1 MKLLDT
7 ILYDRQIRTYGL
19 DACNKILSS
28 SVLVINLSKGLGTE
42 ICKNL
47 VLSGIN
53 TLYLYDNELI
63 NEEDLLTGYYYKNIG
78 ETRSIELKNKLIE
91 LNPNVNII
99 SVDNYKQ
106 NQLVTII
113 INKENDYIH
122 KVNDYTRF
130 INNKLIVLFSSG
142 LKGSI
147 FVDANINHIINDING
162 EYHEPIQIKDIDN
175 EGIVYTIEPHN
186 LQSDDLIKLDN
197 IEGLDNIILNKI
209 YKIIVINRF
218 TFKLLDF
225 NYNFKFINGTV
236 IYIKKEYNIN
246 HKKYYLDNNI
256 NLDNVNLDNEI
267 EIMPIVSI
275 FGSMVASETIKLIS
289 HKYMPINQWFTWE
302 ESSLI
307 KNINR
312 DNTCKTNYGKIFGK
326 ELENKLINSKWFL
339 VGSGAIGCEHL
350 KNLAYMNVK
359 DIIITDPDI
368 IEKSNLNR
376 QFLFRDIHIGKFKSK
391 IAGDIIKNMNNNI
404 NIISDIE
411 KVDYNNIKYTDNI
424 FNNNNITGVLNG
436 LDNINARKFM
446 DEQCYKYNIPLFECG
461 THGTK
466 GNMQPIIP
474 YLTETYSDSTDPDIE
489 KTYPVCTIKSF
500 PNDIKHTIHW
510 ALEQFEELNN
520 FNSSLIIFNKL
531 FNEEIIKLLEL
542 KPINFEESPGKL
554 FWASGR
560 KCPKP
565 IYYDNNNKYHN
576 IFIEISNKLI
586 NNNNIFDKDNELHIE
601 WIYSVANIR
610 ANNYNIKNEEK
621 YVVEGIVKKIIPAIS
636 TTTSI
641 ISGLSM
647 LELLKYL
654 LNLKLEDYK
663 SSFINLVEPIIIQSE
678 PQKSKSYKIGDKE
691 INSWTKFIYNK
702 NTILKELKEYYE
714 KLFNINI
721 IIITYNNIMLY
732 SDFMTNK
739 LNKLIGDLVN
749 NNDKINIMLDKNIY
763 FPDIIIKI
771 N

>member
-1 MKLLDT
+1 MQVLDT

-19 DACNKILSS
+19 DACEKISLS
-28 SVLVINLSKGLGTE
+28 SVLVINLSKGLATE

-47 VLSGIN
+47 VLAGIN
-53 TLYLYDNELI
+53 TLYLYDNDFI

-78 ETRSIELKNKLIE
+78 EYRSLELKNKLME

-99 SVDNYKQ
+99 CVDNYEQ

-113 INKENDYIH
+113 INKDNDYIN
-122 KVNDYTRF
+122 KVNDYTRL
-130 INNKLIVLFSSG
+130 INKKLIVLFSSG

-147 FVDANINHIINDING
+147 FVDANINHVITDIDG
-162 EYHEPIQIKDIDN
+162 EIYDPIQIKDIDKN
-175 EGIVYTIEPHN
+175 GILTTIGPHDFQDN
-186 LQSDDLIKLDN
+186 DLIK
-197 IEGLDNIILNKI
+197 IEGTEFDNTYEINIID
-209 YKIIVINRF
+209 RF
-218 TFKLLDF
+218 SFKLLNF
-225 NYNFKFINGTV
+225 NHDNFKFINGTV

-246 HKKYYLDNNI
+246 HKRFYLENDINIDNH
-256 NLDNVNLDNEI
+256 EI
-267 EIMPIVSI
+267 IPIVSI
-275 FGSMVASETIKLIS
+275 FGSLVASEAIKLIS

-302 ESSLI
+302 ESI
-307 KNINR
+307 IINMINK
-312 DNTCKTNYGKIFGK
+312 DNTCKTNYGKLFGK
-326 ELENKLINSKWFL
+326 ELEDKLLNSKWFL

-376 QFLFRDIHIGKFKSK
+376 QFLFRNNHIGKFKSI

-411 KVDYNNIKYTDNI
+411 KVDNDNIKYTDNI
-424 FNNNNITGVLNG
+424 LNNNITGVLNG

-446 DEQCYKYNIPLFECG
+446 DEQCFKYNIPLFECG

-474 YLTETYSDSTDPDIE
+474 YITETYSDSSDQEIE

-520 FNSSLIIFNKL
+520 YNSSLIIFNKL

-542 KPINFEESPGKL
+542 KPIDFEESPGKL
-554 FWASGR
+554 FWSSGR
-560 KCPKP
+560 KYPKP

-576 IFIEISNKLI
+576 IFIETSTKLI
-586 NNNNIFDKDNELHIE
+586 NNNNIFDKDNELHID

-610 ANNYNIKNEEK
+610 ANNYNIKNEDK
-621 YVVEGIVKKIIPAIS
+621 YMIKGIIGKIIPAIS

-663 SSFINLVEPIIIQSE
+663 SSFINLTEPIIIQTE
-678 PQKSKSYKIGDKE
+678 PKESKKIKIGDKE
-691 INSWTKFIYNK
+691 INSWYKFIYDK
-702 NTILKELKEYYE
+702 NTTLKEFKEYYE

-721 IIITYNNIMLY
+721 MIITYNNTILY
-732 SDFMTNK
+732 SDFITNK
-739 LNKLIGDLVN
+739 LNRLISDLVN
-749 NNDKINIMLDKNIY
+749 YNDKINIMLEEDID

-771 N
+771 NKN